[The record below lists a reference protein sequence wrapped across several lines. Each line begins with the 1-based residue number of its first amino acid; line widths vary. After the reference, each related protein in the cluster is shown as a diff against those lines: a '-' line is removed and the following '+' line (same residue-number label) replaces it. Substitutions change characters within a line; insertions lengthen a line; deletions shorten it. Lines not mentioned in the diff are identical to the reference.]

1 MCCGESCKVY
11 EDTQMKEPLVSI
23 CCMAYNHASYIRQ
36 CLDGFMMQ
44 KTNFS
49 FEVLIHDDAS
59 TDGTQEIIREY
70 VKKYP
75 DVIKPIYQVENQY
88 SKGIKVSIT
97 YNYPRTK
104 GKYIA
109 LCEGDDYWIDP
120 LKLQKQV
127 DVLETD
133 SSIGMVYTKVKL
145 YDDSKKKV
153 TGSFGGNYRTFEELI
168 QKNTI
173 PTLSVLVRTNLV
185 LTYQQEI
192 CPEKYLW
199 KMGDYPMWLWI
210 SRKSQIYFLSEET
223 GVYRVLPESA
233 SHSKNP
239 VSLVSFIISVYD
251 IKKYFSS
258 IYLPALI
265 NHIEQERM
273 WWLLIDALLTAKLS
287 DTKNISSYL
296 KNNSQYHYSIDK
308 KIIINLAYYY
318 PMYAEKIVCFYMKYF
333 FGR

>member
-1 MCCGESCKVY
+1 MIDAIHVNDIMVTIQC
-11 EDTQMKEPLVSI
+11 TT
-23 CCMAYNHASYIRQ
+23 YNHEPYIRQ
-36 CLDGFMMQ
+36 CLEGFIMQ
-44 KTNFS
+44 KTNFC
-49 FEVLIHDDAS
+49 FEAIVHDDAS
-59 TDGTQEIIREY
+59 TDGTAVIIKEY
-70 VKKYP
+70 AEKYP
-75 DVIKPIYQVENQY
+75 NIIKPIIETENQY
-88 SKGIKVSIT
+88 SKHDGSIRRIMNEHT
-97 YNYPRTK
+97 H

-109 LCEGDDYWIDP
+109 ICEGDDYWIDP

-145 YDDSKKKV
+145 YDNSERKV
-153 TGSFGGNYRTFEELI
+153 TGSFGGRYLTFEELI

-192 CPEKYLW
+192 HPEKYSW
-199 KMGDYPMWLWI
+199 KMGDYPMWLWVSHESKI
-210 SRKSQIYFLSEET
+210 HFLSEET
-223 GVYRVLPESA
+223 GVYRVLAESA

-239 VSLVSFIISVYD
+239 ISMVSFIISVYD
-251 IKKYFSS
+251 IKKHFSS
-258 IYLPALI
+258 IYLPDLI

-273 WWLLIDALLTAKLS
+273 WWLMIDALLTNKLS
-287 DTKNISSYL
+287 DTKNISIRL

-318 PMYAEKIVCFYMKYF
+318 PMCAEKIVYFYMKYF
-333 FGR
+333 FRR

>member
-1 MCCGESCKVY
+1 MINAIHVNDIMVTIQC
-11 EDTQMKEPLVSI
+11 TT
-23 CCMAYNHASYIRQ
+23 YNHEPYIRQ
-36 CLDGFMMQ
+36 CLEGFIMQ
-44 KTNFS
+44 KTNFR
-49 FEVLIHDDAS
+49 FEAIVHDDAS
-59 TDGTQEIIREY
+59 TDGTAAIIKEY
-70 VKKYP
+70 AEKYP
-75 DVIKPIYQVENQY
+75 NIIKPIIETENQY
-88 SKGIKVSIT
+88 SKHDGSIRRIMNEHT
-97 YNYPRTK
+97 H

-109 LCEGDDYWIDP
+109 ICEGDDYWIDP

-145 YDDSKKKV
+145 YDDSKRKV
-153 TGSFGGNYRTFEELI
+153 IGSFGGSYLTFEKLI

-192 CPEKYLW
+192 HPEKYSW
-199 KMGDYPMWLWI
+199 KMGDYPMWLWV
-210 SRKSQIYFLSEET
+210 SHESKIYFLSEET
-223 GVYRVLPESA
+223 GVYRVLSESA

-273 WWLLIDALLTAKLS
+273 WWLLIDALLTTKLS
-287 DTKNISSYL
+287 DTKNISIRL

-308 KIIINLAYYY
+308 KIIINLACYY

-333 FGR
+333 FRR